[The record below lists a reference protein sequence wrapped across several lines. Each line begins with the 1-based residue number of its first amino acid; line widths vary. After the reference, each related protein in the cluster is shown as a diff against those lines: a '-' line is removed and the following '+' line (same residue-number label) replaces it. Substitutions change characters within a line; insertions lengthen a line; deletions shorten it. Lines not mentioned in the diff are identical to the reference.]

1 MKNRPTSVT
10 VIAWVLI
17 VMGGI
22 SLISTTVMINN
33 PMAHDL
39 MSKSPISI
47 PVQYAM
53 AYIGSLIMIVSGI
66 AMLGG
71 HNWARFLYV
80 VWSAIGFVIGIATSP
95 MKVAL
100 IPGFVV
106 FVVIAF
112 FLFRPKATQYFS
124 PSESA
129 HDTQRA

>member
-39 MSKSPISI
+39 MSKSPMPI
-47 PVQYAM
+47 PVQYVM
-53 AYIGSLIMIVSGI
+53 TYIGSLIMIISGI

-71 HNWARFLYV
+71 ATRRVSSMWFGARLD
-80 VWSAIGFVIGIATSP
+80 
-95 MKVAL
+95 L
-100 IPGFVV
+100 
-106 FVVIAF
+106 
-112 FLFRPKATQYFS
+112 
-124 PSESA
+124 
-129 HDTQRA
+129 

>member
-10 VIAWVLI
+10 VIAWALI

-22 SLISTTVMINN
+22 SLISTTAMINN

-39 MSKSPISI
+39 MSKSPIPI

-53 AYIGSLIMIVSGI
+53 SYIGSLIMIVSGI

-71 HNWARFLYV
+71 RNWARFLYV
-80 VWSAIGFVIGIATSP
+80 VWSAVGFAIGITTSP

-129 HDTQRA
+129 NDTQRA

>member
-39 MSKSPISI
+39 MSKSPIPI

-53 AYIGSLIMIVSGI
+53 SYIGSLIMIVSGI

-71 HNWARFLYV
+71 RNWARFLYV
-80 VWSAIGFVIGIATSP
+80 VWSAIGFAIGITTSP

-129 HDTQRA
+129 NDTQRA

>member
-33 PMAHDL
+33 PLAHDL
-39 MSKSPISI
+39 MSKSPMPI
-47 PVQYAM
+47 PAQYAM
-53 AYIGSLIMIVSGI
+53 SYIGLLIMIVSGI

-71 HNWARFLYV
+71 RNWARFLYV
-80 VWSAIGFVIGIATSP
+80 VWSAVGFVIGIATSP

-112 FLFRPKATQYFS
+112 FLFRPQATQYFS

-129 HDTQRA
+129 NDTQRA